1 MGTATAATSFFRA
14 WAARSGAAALGA
26 VFAAQADDVT
36 AAVQMVFGL
45 GAVIAVAALVVVTR
59 LPEGRLPERA

>member
-1 MGTATAATSFFRA
+1 M
-14 WAARSGAAALGA
+14 
-26 VFAAQADDVT
+26 FAAQADDVT

-59 LPEGRLPERA
+59 LPEGRLPQRA